1 MKTISKTI
9 LALAAAAMI
18 SAGSAYAVPIASLT
32 ISDGTTTIVV
42 TDGGAS
48 DSNPLSGVIT
58 WIGAIGVWNINVD
71 TGFTKPAI
79 GSTTNPNMDLSF
91 AANSTALGMLTLT
104 FADSG
109 FTFSGTAMDALG
121 GTQGNGSVTDSVQV
135 NGNSVLSLG
144 PLTSNP
150 FTGTASGGITLTP
163 TDTLSLVLQIN
174 HTGSGMTT
182 GDKSLTVPEG
192 GSAVALLGIAL
203 AGIEGVRRAL
213 RARRA

>member
-109 FTFSGTAMDALG
+109 FTFSGTAKDALG
-121 GTQGNGSVTDSVQV
+121 GTQDNGSVTDLVQV